1 MLCWVSSAQRGE
13 ANFSWTVLTQL
24 AFRMYNFVLESKRG
38 GLTVANQRLATATK
52 GKKYFKEEFE
62 KFFPPDSDGAQE
74 LVSPR
79 LTKCLRSLSFILSE
93 LEVIQRILYHYF

>member
-38 GLTVANQRLATATK
+38 GLTVANQRLATSTK

-74 LVSPR
+74 LGGCGITPTNQM
-79 LTKCLRSLSFILSE
+79 LEEFILY
-93 LEVIQRILYHYF
+93 LE